1 VRIGLG
7 QISVEAGDI
16 EKNKE
21 KLNSLFEKY
30 YVASKEPTAIV
41 IPELWNTG
49 YALEKSKDLAS
60 EEGREY
66 AYFLGELA
74 RKYHVW
80 FTGGSVLAS
89 KGENITNRSL
99 IINPGG
105 ELVTY
110 YDKVHLF
117 RLMNEHLHLSSG
129 KEICLYQLED
139 VKCGTATCYDIRFC
153 EWINRYALNGASIL
167 FLSAEWPTARL
178 LHWQTLLRARAIEN
192 QMFVAAVNTCGES
205 NGTLFPGSS
214 MVIDPLGEILLSVE
228 DEERLDFVSID
239 LGLVQKT
246 RETIP
251 VFSDRVPDIYEKY
264 SPK

>member
-1 VRIGLG
+1 LG
-7 QISVEAGDI
+7 QISVEAGNI
-16 EKNKE
+16 ENNKE
-21 KLNSLFEKY
+21 KLSSLFEKY
-30 YVASKEPTAIV
+30 YVASKETTAIV

-49 YALEKSKDLAS
+49 YALEKSKELAS

-66 AYFLGELA
+66 VSFLGQLA

-80 FTGGSVLAS
+80 FTGGSVLS
-89 KGENITNRSL
+89 SQGEKVTNRSL
-99 IINPGG
+99 IISPEGD
-105 ELVTY
+105 LVSF

-117 RLMNEHLHLSSG
+117 RLMDEHLHLSSG
-129 KEICLYQLED
+129 KDICLYKLED

-167 FLSAEWPTARL
+167 FLSAEWPTVRL

-205 NGTLFPGSS
+205 NGALFPGSS
-214 MVIDPLGEILLSVE
+214 MVIDPLGEVLLSIE

-239 LGLVQKT
+239 LDLVHKT
-246 RETIP
+246 REAIP
-251 VFSDRVPDIYEKY
+251 VFSDRVPKVYEKY
-264 SPK
+264 SKE